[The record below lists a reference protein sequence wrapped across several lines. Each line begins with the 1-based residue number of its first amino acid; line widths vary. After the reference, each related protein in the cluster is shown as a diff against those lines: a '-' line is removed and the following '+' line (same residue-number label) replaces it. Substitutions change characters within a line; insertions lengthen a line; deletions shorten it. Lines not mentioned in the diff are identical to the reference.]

1 MRPQLSPEQAARYTR
16 DEVLAHTGPAGN
28 DRADPWSPAPL
39 VAAAMVPDLIVGP
52 GGHASV
58 QQAVNAAF
66 TLGRPVT
73 IGILPGA
80 YRGLAYIP
88 DLPFPV
94 TLLGLGAR
102 PDETLLFE
110 NIDAEMPG
118 TEYRR
123 RFAGQ
128 FADAPA
134 PVAAIFRRIAGME
147 KITTANAS
155 VLRVENH
162 GLRLLNLT
170 IRNSY
175 NADRP
180 QPESTAMNAAG
191 QYRKGQHQAVALLI
205 AGADRVQ
212 VQDVVL
218 RSFQDTLYLQ
228 SPHKGETV
236 RTCLT
241 GCEIEGDVDFI
252 FGQSTAWFERCR
264 IRSLTSRAAHPW
276 ATAPSTDIRTRY
288 GFVFSDCDFIHD
300 GTPGAL
306 AGRFS
311 LGRQWFEGVR
321 ATPYGRAT
329 IPGYRC
335 DLGGASA
342 YLPPIGTISR
352 ATLQS
357 VGKCVILHSRI
368 GAHIDRQRPWDD
380 WNGPDWNPR
389 YRPAQYRAGDMF
401 TWLESWL
408 RTQKLTFD
416 DIDPETVFL
425 AEYQNDDTP

>member
-118 TEYRR
+118 TEYLR

-162 GLRLLNLT
+162 GLLLLNLT

-180 QPESTAMNAAG
+180 QPESTAMNP
-191 QYRKGQHQAVALLI
+191 VP
-205 AGADRVQ
+205 DP
-212 VQDVVL
+212 
-218 RSFQDTLYLQ
+218 TLW
-228 SPHKGETV
+228 
-236 RTCLT
+236 C
-241 GCEIEGDVDFI
+241 
-252 FGQSTAWFERCR
+252 
-264 IRSLTSRAAHPW
+264 
-276 ATAPSTDIRTRY
+276 
-288 GFVFSDCDFIHD
+288 
-300 GTPGAL
+300 
-306 AGRFS
+306 
-311 LGRQWFEGVR
+311 
-321 ATPYGRAT
+321 
-329 IPGYRC
+329 
-335 DLGGASA
+335 
-342 YLPPIGTISR
+342 
-352 ATLQS
+352 
-357 VGKCVILHSRI
+357 
-368 GAHIDRQRPWDD
+368 
-380 WNGPDWNPR
+380 
-389 YRPAQYRAGDMF
+389 
-401 TWLESWL
+401 
-408 RTQKLTFD
+408 
-416 DIDPETVFL
+416 
-425 AEYQNDDTP
+425 